1 MISQKSL
8 KIQKEFSKYA
18 KSYDKYNV
26 IQKKV
31 AKELLSKV
39 VQKKYANVVDLGA
52 GSGTI
57 YHYLSPKI
65 SYKNFFA
72 LDYSI
77 EMLNIHPSDTKIIK
91 KIYDFNTQSLSCLD
105 LECIDLLISS
115 SSLQWCD
122 NFNKTI
128 YDIVHHSSD
137 IALAIFTNNTF
148 KTLHQIASIKSP
160 IISQEQ
166 ILDTLSSQKKVF
178 DIEIKEYRLSFES
191 KKDIFRYI
199 KKSGVSGGDKLL
211 SYKET
216 KRLIE
221 EYPYDFLEF
230 EVVFATAIGKGQ

>member
-1 MISQKSL
+1 
-8 KIQKEFSKYA
+8 
-18 KSYDKYNV
+18 
-26 IQKKV
+26 
-31 AKELLSKV
+31 
-39 VQKKYANVVDLGA
+39 
-52 GSGTI
+52 
-57 YHYLSPKI
+57 
-65 SYKNFFA
+65 
-72 LDYSI
+72 
-77 EMLNIHPSDTKIIK
+77 
-91 KIYDFNTQSLSCLD
+91 
-105 LECIDLLISS
+105 
-115 SSLQWCD
+115 LQWCD